1 MRASPSPKSVWGG
14 VSKKIATL
22 LFSVE
27 ILHPLLAEPTFGSSC
42 RAKVGSAI
50 SFLLQSA
57 RSGGAAAAK
66 LLATPHARRRRT
78 MQHSSEHEP
87 AV

>member
-14 VSKKIATL
+14 VSKKIATPKK
-22 LFSVE
+22 STQN
-27 ILHPLLAEPTFGSSC
+27 LHPLLAEPTFGGSC
-42 RAKVGSAI
+42 RAKVGSAVK
-50 SFLLQSA
+50 FLLQSA
-57 RSGGAAAAK
+57 RFGGAAAAK